1 MIDRRI
7 LLASVA
13 SFLGLAAFRWL
24 RGSPAIAAEKFEVEK
39 TDAEWRAQLTPQQ
52 YEILRKEGTERP
64 GSSPLLKEHRKGIF
78 ACAGCDLPLFSSETK
93 FESGTGWPSFYQPLE
108 NAVGKTEDRT
118 FGMLRTEIH
127 CRRCGG
133 HLGHVFDDGPKPT
146 GLRDCMDGFARQLL
160 PAGQLCPGPWTGAFS
175 FKYLKHLHFHIWH
188 ADCDVSLDDGHGLA
202 MPAGCPDRM
211 WRQRYGYLRR
221 AHYSR

>member
-13 SFLGLAAFRWL
+13 GLFGLVAFRWL
-24 RGSPAIAAEKFEVEK
+24 RTTPAEAAGKFEIEK

-52 YEILRKEGTERP
+52 YEILRNHGTERP
-64 GSSPLLKEHRKGIF
+64 GSSPLLKEKRKGIY

-93 FESGTGWPSFYQPLE
+93 FDSGTGWPSFTAPLA
-108 NAVGKTEDRT
+108 NAVRTKPDRGI
-118 FGMLRTEIH
+118 FGTRTEVH

-146 GLRDCMDGFARQLL
+146 GLRYCIDGFGLVFH
-160 PAGQLCPGPWTGAFS
+160 PAAPSAS
-175 FKYLKHLHFHIWH
+175 
-188 ADCDVSLDDGHGLA
+188 
-202 MPAGCPDRM
+202 
-211 WRQRYGYLRR
+211 
-221 AHYSR
+221 